1 MPRDRYGREIDYLRI
16 SLTDRCNLRC
26 VYCMSL
32 SEPRF
37 APGEDML
44 DVDEIAQ
51 VVEAAASVGFRKIR
65 LTGGEPTLRADLL
78 DIVARVAATP
88 GIQDVAMTT
97 NGILLPR
104 IARDLKEA
112 GLRRVNIHVDS
123 LDPERLARVM
133 RWGHLTRSGPV
144 SRPPRKPASRRSSS
158 TAW

>member
-37 APGEDML
+37 APSEDML
-44 DVDEIAQ
+44 DVEEIAQ

-78 DIVARVAATP
+78 DIVARLA
-88 GIQDVAMTT
+88 G
-97 NGILLPR
+97 GR
-104 IARDLKEA
+104 
-112 GLRRVNIHVDS
+112 GLRG
-123 LDPERLARVM
+123 LAVTEDGVGRAAA
-133 RWGHLTRSGPV
+133 GS
-144 SRPPRKPASRRSSS
+144 
-158 TAW
+158 